1 MRLLIKNGRVIDP
14 ASKIDDT
21 LDILVDNARI
31 ANIAKDIKNG
41 SSQVID
47 ASGKIIIPGIVDMHV
62 HLREPG
68 REDKETVLTGTL
80 AALKGGVTSI
90 LAMANT
96 NPAMDSPEAI
106 DILNQIIKKNAK
118 ANVYICGAITKKR
131 QGQELVNISRLK
143 KSGAIAISDDGFS
156 VDDQVLFSKAIKK
169 AKQDG
174 VLVICHSEDRHLS
187 GAGVMNL
194 GMVSTRL
201 GLKGISK
208 ESEYKRVERDINLA
222 KETLGS
228 VHIAHVS
235 CKESVEMIALAKKK
249 GLKITAETAPHYF
262 TLTEEAVSGY
272 NTNMKMNPPLRTKA
286 DVQAIINGLR
296 NGTIDAIASDH
307 APHTVNEKDVEFDRA
322 EFGTI
327 GLETSLSLGITELVD
342 KSILNWPELVKK
354 LCLNPAKILK
364 IDKGTLKLG
373 ADADITIISGDKEW
387 TVDKKTLISKSKNSS
402 FLGRK
407 LKGIVEY
414 TICNGNIVY
423 KR

>member
-1 MRLLIKNGRVIDP
+1 
-14 ASKIDDT
+14 
-21 LDILVDNARI
+21 
-31 ANIAKDIKNG
+31 
-41 SSQVID
+41 
-47 ASGKIIIPGIVDMHV
+47 
-62 HLREPG
+62 
-68 REDKETVLTGTL
+68 
-80 AALKGGVTSI
+80 
-90 LAMANT
+90 
-96 NPAMDSPEAI
+96 
-106 DILNQIIKKNAK
+106 
-118 ANVYICGAITKKR
+118 
-131 QGQELVNISRLK
+131 
-143 KSGAIAISDDGFS
+143 
-156 VDDQVLFSKAIKK
+156 
-169 AKQDG
+169 
-174 VLVICHSEDRHLS
+174 
-187 GAGVMNL
+187 MNL